1 MPDRPK
7 APRTLRGTAL
17 ALAGLLLV
25 VFVLVGLA
33 MHHVGKQ
40 GVEDKL
46 DRELLYEHAAS
57 AACLETRL
65 AETLSNL
72 RVWAR
77 QAELTEF
84 LESEDP
90 PQAQELIDRIWR
102 ELSSLPR
109 IDLLD
114 CDGRPVAKAGA
125 GASSTIDDGHLGSSS
140 STEDRGARL
149 VLQGGVLA
157 WVVPVR
163 DSHGS
168 SIDLGYLGGRGR
180 VGSPARE
187 RAGQA
192 GTTVGGR
199 ASARRDGQPGRDG
212 RGGRAHAQP
221 RAVRLPVGAEGAS
234 VVLAVGIPGEE
245 WEAEM
250 ALLRFRVFGLT
261 GSAALMTLVV
271 LLVFLRSERRFM
283 NRLRER
289 ADALE
294 EINFSLVESEAGLRE
309 ETERFEAAGRAKD
322 EFLANMSHEIRTPM
336 NGVIGMAELLMDTDL
351 DDDQREFVET
361 IQTSG
366 TALLQIL
373 NDVLDLSKIEAGKM
387 MLESIDF
394 ELSNVVDDVL
404 ELLAERAYGKGL
416 EIANFV
422 DGKIPR
428 WLRGDPTRFR
438 QILLNLLSNAVKFTE
453 EGRVT
458 LRAQMLE
465 HVQGDVRVR
474 FEVSDTG
481 IGISSEAANKLFQ
494 SFSQADASTTRRYGG
509 SGLGLAISRR
519 LVETMDGRIGLRS
532 REGQGSTFWFELPF
546 RSSQRIQGPTTGSR
560 SGLRDLRVLYVD
572 DHAARVEVAQHVL
585 ETEVGE
591 LRCEGCL
598 KDALELLRDTSE
610 AAFDLVLLD
619 LEMSDAGQ
627 NEAPNELVL
636 EALNSSVPVIVM
648 TSRRTQRR
656 ALLGQGATAVLFKP
670 LRRGPLLRSMTE
682 ALGLGQRDATA
693 TGNDSA
699 QKALD
704 LAVLLVEDNPVNRKV
719 IGTMLRRLGCEV
731 QYAGNGREAVELH
744 ALRNF
749 SLIVMDCQMPV
760 MDGYEATAAIR
771 QRESAA
777 DVHTPILALTANAMK
792 GTREECL
799 AAGMDDYLTKPVR
812 LDALEKALARWL
824 PVLNES

>member
-46 DRELLYEHAAS
+46 ERQLLYEHAAS

-114 CDGRPVAKAGA
+114 CDGRRVAKAGA
-125 GASSTIDDGHLGSSS
+125 GASSTINDGHLGPTSSA
-140 STEDRGARL
+140 EERGARL

-163 DSHGS
+163 DSLAG
-168 SIDLGYLGGRGR
+168 SIDLGYLVGE
-180 VGSPARE
+180 VGSDRLLENVPAK
-187 RAGQA
+187 RARLLVDESLLA
-192 GTTVGGR
+192 AT
-199 ASARRDGQPGRDG
+199 ASLGE
-212 RGGRAHAQP
+212 RGGADALTRSRAL
-221 RAVRLPVGAEGAS
+221 RLPVGAEGAS

-245 WEAEM
+245 WESEM

-336 NGVIGMAELLMDTDL
+336 NGVIGMAELLMDTEL
-351 DDDQREFVET
+351 GDDQREFVET

-366 TALLQIL
+366 AALLQIL

-422 DGKIPR
+422 DDKIPR

-465 HVQGDVRVR
+465 HVQGEVRVR

-481 IGISSEAANKLFQ
+481 IGITSEAASKLFQ

-519 LVETMDGRIGLRS
+519 LVETMEGRIGLRS

-546 RSSQRIQGPTTGSR
+546 RSSQRIQGPATVSQ
-560 SGLRDLRVLYVD
+560 SSLRKLRVLYVD
-572 DHAARVEVAQHVL
+572 DHAARIEVAQHVL
-585 ETEVGE
+585 EPEVGG
-591 LRCEGCL
+591 LRCEQRL
-598 KDALELLRDTSE
+598 KDALELLRDTSN

-636 EALNSSVPVIVM
+636 EALNSPIPVIVV

-670 LRRGPLLRSMTE
+670 LRRGPLVRSMTE
-682 ALGLGQRDATA
+682 VLGLGQRDATVA
-693 TGNDSA
+693 GNDNA

-731 QYAGNGREAVELH
+731 EYAGNGREAVELH

-749 SLIVMDCQMPV
+749 NLIVMDCQMPV

-771 QRESAA
+771 QRESAS

-812 LDALEKALARWL
+812 LDALEETLARWR
-824 PVLNES
+824 PVLNKS

>member
-1 MPDRPK
+1 MPSRPRP
-7 APRTLRGTAL
+7 PRTLRGTAL

-46 DRELLYEHAAS
+46 ERQLLYEHAAS

-84 LESEDP
+84 LESENP

-114 CDGRPVAKAGA
+114 CDGHRVAKAGA
-125 GASSTIDDGHLGSSS
+125 GASSSLDDEHLGSPSA
-140 STEDRGARL
+140 TEERGARL
-149 VLQGGVLA
+149 ALQGGVLA
-157 WVVPVR
+157 WIVPVR
-163 DSHGS
+163 DTAAS
-168 SIDLGYLGGRGR
+168 SIDLGYLVGE
-180 VGSPARE
+180 VGSDRLLENVPAK
-187 RAGQA
+187 RARLLVDDRLLAATASLGEL
-192 GTTVGGR
+192 GGADALTRNR
-199 ASARRDGQPGRDG
+199 AL
-212 RGGRAHAQP
+212 
-221 RAVRLPVGAEGAS
+221 RLPIGAEGAS
-234 VVLAVGIPGEE
+234 VVLEVGIPGED
-245 WEAEM
+245 WESEM

-336 NGVIGMAELLMDTDL
+336 NGVIGMAELLTDTDL

-361 IQTSG
+361 IQSSG
-366 TALLQIL
+366 AALLQIL

-387 MLESIDF
+387 MFETIDF

-404 ELLAERAYGKGL
+404 ELMAEKAYGKGL
-416 EIANFV
+416 EIANFI
-422 DGKIPR
+422 DGSIPR

-453 EGRVT
+453 EGSVT
-458 LRAQMLE
+458 LRAQLLE
-465 HVQGDVRVR
+465 NRPGEVQVR

-481 IGISSEAANKLFQ
+481 IGITGEAANKLFQ

-519 LVETMDGRIGLRS
+519 LVETMEGRIGLRS

-546 RSSQRIQGPTTGSR
+546 QSSQQPQSPAEVAP
-560 SGLRDLRVLYVD
+560 SGLRELRLLYVD
-572 DHAARVEVAQHVL
+572 DHPTRIEVAQHVL
-585 ETEVGE
+585 EPEVGG
-591 LRCEGCL
+591 LRCERCL
-598 KDALELLRDTSE
+598 KDALGLLRGKSKDTY
-610 AAFDLVLLD
+610 DLVLLD
-619 LEMSDAGQ
+619 LEMSATGQ

-636 EALNSSVPVIVM
+636 EALNSPVPVIVL
-648 TSRRTQRR
+648 TTRRTQRR
-656 ALLGQGATAVLFKP
+656 ALLGKGAKAVLFKP
-670 LRRGPLLRSMTE
+670 LRRGPLVRSMTE
-682 ALGLGQRDATA
+682 VTGLGRSDATEVSNDASQKSLGLE
-693 TGNDSA
+693 
-699 QKALD
+699 
-704 LAVLLVEDNPVNRKV
+704 VLLVEDNPVNRKV
-719 IGTMLRRLGCEV
+719 IGTMLGRLGCKVE
-731 QYAGNGREAVELH
+731 YAGNGREAVELH
-744 ALRNF
+744 ALRTFNM
-749 SLIVMDCQMPV
+749 IVMDCQMPV

-771 QRESAA
+771 QHESSG

-792 GTREECL
+792 GTKEECL

-812 LDALEKALARWL
+812 LEALEQTLARWR